1 MDEEGLGRGIEDI
14 SHFFLSAR
22 ERRRGRE
29 DRPGIDPS
37 GTDPPGTASPAGTPG
52 SAEPGRQEEPERRPI
67 VWPVVRVG
75 EADSQPERTWRM
87 AWRLAPAGTHVIHL
101 RVSAESTEVRWLGQ
115 AEHPPA
121 GQTAVELID
130 PADVAVIDLTEAS
143 RALQEQ
149 VALAAG
155 RLVVVTGSSDT
166 DCVAAYSFIK
176 EARDPLG
183 EVTIGLEVEGPEE
196 ASAAAFTRVR
206 DAVGYFLKRPLV
218 DWRDRYPLPESAAP
232 GPEPTLAARAPTET
246 IQGVLCGLAARSR
259 AREVEEVPSP
269 AASPG
274 PPPSREETTATP
286 AQPSPT
292 EEGPSPGGG
301 AVLPL
306 LTWTCPSPSELAD
319 FLESHPHLLQPDL
332 LVLDRGAATVQE
344 AYQERSRRAGD
355 DPDAHLALAQECL
368 DGDLLPQAEAELRLV
383 LKLRPKHLAATLKLA
398 DLYAAQGKLDAEV
411 GVYRAA
417 LAAGLDAAEIHRR
430 LGRRCLELGLFE
442 TAARHF
448 ARALALVGKCSVEDV
463 VGGEAAVPED
473 AEAFALLRR
482 VAECWLLARRRGAEE
497 LIARLLAARS
507 DDPPTRN
514 LRALADILA
523 GRTDRARQTLLWLA
537 RGPNPPASARNNLGA
552 LLLASGD
559 IEGALAEFEACLA
572 AAPHHFKAL
581 ANLAL
586 AHAAAGRLAEAE
598 KALSRLASLEPPPSL
613 GHLLV
618 VAYVR
623 ELQGRQA
630 EAQAAYSE
638 ALGLD
643 GCSRAA
649 LLGAARCLLASK
661 KPGPAEEKVRA
672 ALVLEPGDRRALR
685 LLVACLAAAGRFREA
700 AAAVEKLAGEKAEP
714 ADLVRAAL
722 THVRLPDGA
731 ARAEKLLARAARLA
745 PDDPY
750 LLAARAWLEASK
762 GDDQAA
768 ERLLIQAS
776 GRKCDDALR
785 GYLADA
791 LAALRGARGE
801 VAALVRFEAGKPPEG
816 WALAGSGEPKL
827 EVVGGALKLEGR
839 ADGRIRWELATTVA
853 ASRQGEDGGQLSLA
867 RLAAR
872 VAAPLANQATVGLR
886 MGFGNVAFE
895 VALRT
900 EHEPRFSRRLA
911 YRIVRGGAAS
921 PWVDLP
927 VTVATEEF
935 RLGLGLSAGEGP
947 ALEARL
953 DGKPVGEPVPL
964 KELAKPPGQLAVGV
978 FVEAEP
984 GSECFVVV
992 RRLELVWRKTV
1003 VQPEGPFK

>member
-332 LVLDRGAATVQE
+332 LVLDRGLHP
-344 AYQERSRRAGD
+344 AG
-355 DPDAHLALAQECL
+355 E
-368 DGDLLPQAEAELRLV
+368 GVVDLLARVSGGRAVVVLV
-383 LKLRPKHLAATLKLA
+383 SVEGDAAL
-398 DLYAAQGKLDAEV
+398 
-411 GVYRAA
+411 
-417 LAAGLDAAEIHRR
+417 LAAGLAYARWSVRESALIGR
-430 LGRRCLELGLFE
+430 LHGRLRLSEADPPRLILASCRFSGDVVE
-442 TAARHF
+442 A
-448 ARALALVGKCSVEDV
+448 ARALRRPAVGLVQ
-463 VGGEAAVPED
+463 
-473 AEAFALLRR
+473 LL
-482 VAECWLLARRRGAEE
+482 
-497 LIARLLAARS
+497 
-507 DDPPTRN
+507 
-514 LRALADILA
+514 
-523 GRTDRARQTLLWLA
+523 
-537 RGPNPPASARNNLGA
+537 
-552 LLLASGD
+552 
-559 IEGALAEFEACLA
+559 
-572 AAPHHFKAL
+572 
-581 ANLAL
+581 
-586 AHAAAGRLAEAE
+586 
-598 KALSRLASLEPPPSL
+598 
-613 GHLLV
+613 
-618 VAYVR
+618 
-623 ELQGRQA
+623 
-630 EAQAAYSE
+630 
-638 ALGLD
+638 
-643 GCSRAA
+643 
-649 LLGAARCLLASK
+649 
-661 KPGPAEEKVRA
+661 
-672 ALVLEPGDRRALR
+672 
-685 LLVACLAAAGRFREA
+685 
-700 AAAVEKLAGEKAEP
+700 
-714 ADLVRAAL
+714 
-722 THVRLPDGA
+722 
-731 ARAEKLLARAARLA
+731 
-745 PDDPY
+745 PY
-750 LLAARAWLEASK
+750 E
-762 GDDQAA
+762 
-768 ERLLIQAS
+768 
-776 GRKCDDALR
+776 
-785 GYLADA
+785 
-791 LAALRGARGE
+791 
-801 VAALVRFEAGKPPEG
+801 
-816 WALAGSGEPKL
+816 
-827 EVVGGALKLEGR
+827 LEGR
-839 ADGRIRWELATTVA
+839 RAVA
-853 ASRQGEDGGQLSLA
+853 VS
-867 RLAAR
+867 
-872 VAAPLANQATVGLR
+872 T
-886 MGFGNVAFE
+886 
-895 VALRT
+895 
-900 EHEPRFSRRLA
+900 
-911 YRIVRGGAAS
+911 
-921 PWVDLP
+921 
-927 VTVATEEF
+927 
-935 RLGLGLSAGEGP
+935 
-947 ALEARL
+947 
-953 DGKPVGEPVPL
+953 
-964 KELAKPPGQLAVGV
+964 
-978 FVEAEP
+978 
-984 GSECFVVV
+984 
-992 RRLELVWRKTV
+992 LV
-1003 VQPEGPFK
+1003 